1 MKRDGGKGEGLRM
14 KAEDRKGGGGGGGG
28 LFLGRGEARKLK
40 GAPNY
45 GTMREGFTAEED
57 VRHRSSKQRMD
68 PKYFRAELGGG

>member
-14 KAEDRKGGGGGGGG
+14 KMEDRKGGGGGGGG

-45 GTMREGFTAEED
+45 GTMRDSPPKKTCDIEAASSEWI
-57 VRHRSSKQRMD
+57 RSTLEQN
-68 PKYFRAELGGG
+68 